1 MRLFARPARP
11 PMRYV
16 WGAVR
21 VDVFVWDF
29 RVSERVWKV
38 V

>member
-1 MRLFARPARP
+1 MMLFAKPARP

-16 WGAVR
+16 CGAVR
-21 VDVFVWDF
+21 VDVFVWDLT
-29 RVSERVWKV
+29 VLERVWKV